1 MEHIGERIRM
11 IRNLRI
17 WSLIFLLPG
26 LALFIYI
33 VVLPTIQVINS
44 SMYNWSPGQV
54 GTFVG
59 LNNFTQMF
67 ADPSFRDALLHTFVL
82 LIGAM
87 IIQIPLGFIFA
98 YLIFRR
104 YIGSAFF
111 QTVFFIPMVLSSVV
125 IALLWTQ
132 VYNQD
137 FGLLNSLLRAVGL
150 GDLTRPWLG
159 DSSSSLISVVVVVG
173 WQYVGLYMLIFLA
186 ALQRIPHSIFEAAEI
201 DGAVG
206 VRQLKSITAP
216 LVIDTL
222 KLSVIL
228 VVTGAVQY
236 FNLIWAMTQGGPANS
251 SSVLASYMFIKGLQ
265 ESRLGYAG
273 AVATV
278 MLVVNLI
285 LAIGLQR
292 VFRREPLELG

>member
-1 MEHIGERIRM
+1 MN
-11 IRNLRI
+11 RNLRV
-17 WSLIFLLPG
+17 WSLLFLLPG

-33 VVLPTIQVINS
+33 VVLPTIQVVNS
-44 SMYNWSPGQV
+44 SLYDWSPGQE
-54 GTFVG
+54 GTFVWFR
-59 LNNFTQMF
+59 NFSQMF
-67 ADPSFRDALLHTFVL
+67 ADPSFRESLLHTLVL
-82 LIGAM
+82 LVGAM
-87 IIQIPLGFIFA
+87 VIQIPLGFFFA
-98 YLIFRR
+98 YLIFKR
-104 YIGSAFF
+104 YVGSGFF

-132 VYNQD
+132 VYNLD
-137 FGLLNSLLRAVGL
+137 FGLFNTLLRGVGL
-150 GDLTRPWLG
+150 GDLARPWLG
-159 DSSSSLISVVVVVG
+159 DPSTSLISVVMVVG

-186 ALQRIPHSIFEAAEI
+186 ALQRIPNSIFEAAEL
-201 DGAVG
+201 DGARG
-206 VRQLKSITAP
+206 TRQFRSIVTP
-216 LVIDTL
+216 LVFDTL

-228 VVTGAVQY
+228 VVTGSVQY

-278 MLVVNLI
+278 MLVLNLV

-292 VFRREPLELG
+292 MFRREPLELG